1 MYIDLYNDFRSGGS
15 GESQNINDDLVF
27 EMELIKQ
34 IEIYIDYILELVR
47 KYHEGHREDKEI
59 LIDIEKAV
67 DSSVELWNASG

>member
-34 IEIYIDYILELVR
+34 INIDYILELVR

-67 DSSVELWNASG
+67 DSSVELRNASG